1 MTGYATAAS
10 EHVHRGFSSVRID
23 TVVGP
28 DGSRFTREIVEHPD
42 AVAVV
47 AVDDQ
52 GRVALVE
59 QYRQPLG
66 ERLLELPAGTLDVE
80 GEGEV
85 AAAHRELAEEVGL
98 AAARLESLGTIW
110 NSAGWSDERTHL
122 YLARGLRAVD
132 APDGFVATG
141 EEADLDV
148 HWVPLDELVARAL
161 DGRVTDAKTVVGA
174 LRASAVL
181 RRGGGD
187 GEDEDEDE
195 DRADGGR
202 DDAAGTAGDGPGR
215 DA

>member
-1 MTGYATAAS
+1 VTGYATAAS
-10 EHVHRGFSSVRID
+10 EHAYRGFSSVRID

-28 DGSRFTREIVEHPD
+28 DGSRFSREVVEHPD
-42 AVAVV
+42 AVAIV
-47 AVDDQ
+47 AIDEA

-80 GEGEV
+80 GEAEV

-98 AAARLESLGTIW
+98 AASRLEPLGTIW

-122 YLARGLRAVD
+122 YLARDLRAVA
-132 APDGFVATG
+132 APEGFVATG

-161 DGRVTDAKTVVGA
+161 DGGVTDAKTVVGA
-174 LRASAVL
+174 LRAAAVM
-181 RRGGGD
+181 RRDVGEGDGGG
-187 GEDEDEDE
+187 G
-195 DRADGGR
+195 
-202 DDAAGTAGDGPGR
+202 GTAGPAADGPGR
-215 DA
+215 GA

>member
-1 MTGYATAAS
+1 VTGYATQGSSHAY
-10 EHVHRGFSSVRID
+10 RGFSSVRID

-28 DGSRFTREIVEHPD
+28 DGARFTREVVEHPD

-47 AVDDQ
+47 AIDDD

-66 ERLLELPAGTLDVE
+66 ARLIELPAGTLDVD
-80 GEGEV
+80 GEGAE

-98 AAARLESLGTIW
+98 AAARLDPLGVIW

-122 YLARGLRAVD
+122 YLARGLETVG

-148 HWVPLDELVARAL
+148 RWMPLSELVSQAL
-161 DGRVTDAKTVVGA
+161 DGRVTDAKTVIGA
-174 LRASAVL
+174 LRADAL
-181 RRGGGD
+181 LRGGSGVDRGD
-187 GEDEDEDE
+187 RGDHR
-195 DRADGGR
+195 DRGAHAGG
-202 DDAAGTAGDGPGR
+202 
-215 DA
+215 